1 MQAILKAITAAVA
14 FSSLSTASASST
26 CKIATRADPLQYV
39 GVDWSSVLVEE
50 RGGVVYKNARGIKMP
65 LENIL
70 VEAGVN
76 MVRQRVWTVDG
87 DYGIQYN
94 LELARRANKAGL
106 FFGLNLHY
114 SDTWTSPDQQAIP
127 TGWPHDIESLLTQLY
142 TYTSDVCETFAA
154 EGLYPETITIG
165 NEITSGL
172 LWPTG
177 YYTNP
182 ENLARL
188 LQTAASAVKNSSLGG
203 HTKVVTH
210 LAHGWN
216 FELQHWFYDLV
227 LNTGYLSVDDW
238 DVIAVSFYPF
248 WGEGATMDAL
258 TQSLNSLATQYQ
270 KEVQVVETNWPTQC
284 SNPEYPF
291 PQDQLYIPLSP
302 AGQIT
307 YLQRLADTLKAIP
320 AATGLNYWEPAWI
333 DNAVLGSSCESN
345 IMFDPSGQA
354 YDSVSIFGSL
364 Y

>member
-1 MQAILKAITAAVA
+1 MQTMLKAITAAVA
-14 FSSLSTASASST
+14 VSSLSTASASST
-26 CKIATRADPLQYV
+26 CKLASRADPLQYV

-50 RGGVVYKNARGIKMP
+50 RGGVVYKNPQGTEMP

-94 LELARRANKAGL
+94 LELAQRANKAGL
-106 FFGLNLHY
+106 LFGLNLHY

-127 TGWPHDIESLLTQLY
+127 TGWPQDIESLITQLY
-142 TYTSDVCETFAA
+142 NYTSE
-154 EGLYPETITIG
+154 EM
-165 NEITSGL
+165 EITSGL

-203 HTKVVTH
+203 HTKVLTH

-216 FELQHWFYDLV
+216 SELQHWFYDLV
-227 LNTGYLSVDDW
+227 LNTGYLTIDDW

-258 TQSLNSLATQYQ
+258 TQSLNSLATQYR
-270 KEVQVVETNWPTQC
+270 KEVQVVETNWPTVC

-291 PQDQLYIPLSP
+291 PQDQLDIPLSS

-345 IMFDPSGQA
+345 VMFDPSGQA

>member
-1 MQAILKAITAAVA
+1 MQTMLKAITAAVA
-14 FSSLSTASASST
+14 VS
-26 CKIATRADPLQYV
+26 ADPLQYV

-50 RGGVVYKNARGIKMP
+50 RGGVVYKNPQGTEMP

-94 LELARRANKAGL
+94 LELAQRANKAGL
-106 FFGLNLHY
+106 LFGLNLHY

-127 TGWPHDIESLLTQLY
+127 TGWPQDIESLITQLY
-142 TYTSDVCETFAA
+142 NYTSE
-154 EGLYPETITIG
+154 EM
-165 NEITSGL
+165 EITSGL

-203 HTKVVTH
+203 HTKVLTH

-216 FELQHWFYDLV
+216 SELQHWFYDLV
-227 LNTGYLSVDDW
+227 LNTGYLTIDDW

-258 TQSLNSLATQYQ
+258 TQSLNSLATQYR
-270 KEVQVVETNWPTQC
+270 KEVQVVETNWPTVC

-291 PQDQLYIPLSP
+291 PQDQLDIPLSS

-345 IMFDPSGQA
+345 VMFDPSGQA

>member
-1 MQAILKAITAAVA
+1 MQTMLKAITAAVA
-14 FSSLSTASASST
+14 FSSL
-26 CKIATRADPLQYV
+26 ADPLQYV

-50 RGGVVYKNARGIKMP
+50 RGGVVYKNAQGTEMP

-94 LELARRANKAGL
+94 LELAQRANKAGL
-106 FFGLNLHY
+106 LFGLNLHY
-114 SDTWTSPDQQAIP
+114 SDTWTNPDQQAIP
-127 TGWPHDIESLLTQLY
+127 TGWPQDIESLITQLY
-142 TYTSDVCETFAA
+142 NYTTEVCETFAA

-165 NEITSGL
+165 NEIPSGL

-216 FELQHWFYDLV
+216 SELQHC
-227 LNTGYLSVDDW
+227 
-238 DVIAVSFYPF
+238 
-248 WGEGATMDAL
+248 
-258 TQSLNSLATQYQ
+258 LATQYQ

-291 PQDQLYIPLSP
+291 PQDQLDIPFSS

-333 DNAVLGSSCESN
+333 DNAVLGTSCESN
-345 IMFDPSGQA
+345 VMFDTSGQA